1 MARFSGGKAPFL
13 RISDRTNKDTHT
25 IMRDFVIG
33 LTPIILFAWIKNGL
47 LVFLD
52 GNTDIL
58 GLLYPLFFIFV
69 GGFSSMLMEA
79 IFFYI
84 TDKDARSLKP
94 LMAKLST
101 SYALIPG
108 LILALMLP
116 MYTPIWVLMFGTF
129 MGNIIGK
136 MIFGGFG
143 HNIWNPALVGYVVI
157 KFGLMGVVNAAG
169 GYFNPSEVLVDAY
182 AGATPLSMLSVDKI
196 LSYKAVVQPYGS
208 LWTFFVGL
216 TPGGI
221 GETSALALLITYI
234 WLVYRR
240 VIKWF
245 TPVIY
250 VGTVFVLSWIIG
262 ASVGVTG
269 LWFPTYSILS
279 GGLMYGAV
287 LMITEP
293 VTTPKNP
300 LGKVYLAL
308 MLGVLTILFRYVGE
322 LPEGVASSIFVMNIF
337 ALPVD
342 KYTAIIRANRWR
354 KPVWGKLALLT
365 VLLLVIGVYAVIK
378 AGSLYTLFLP
388 FLQMGGLM

>member
-1 MARFSGGKAPFL
+1 MARFAGGKAPFL
-13 RISDRTNKDTHT
+13 RISEQPNQGTST
-25 IMRDFVIG
+25 IMRDFIIG
-33 LTPIILFAWIKNGL
+33 LTPLILFSWIKNGL
-47 LVFLD
+47 LVYLD
-52 GNTDIL
+52 GNSNFL
-58 GLLYPLFFIFV
+58 EMLYPLFFIFV
-69 GGFSSMLMEA
+69 GGLSSMLMEA
-79 IFFYI
+79 IFFYF
-84 TDKDARSLKP
+84 TDKEARTLKP
-94 LMAKLST
+94 LMKKLST

-157 KFGLMGVVNAAG
+157 KFSLMGIVNGAG
-169 GYFNPSEVLVDAY
+169 GYLNPSEVLIDAY
-182 AGATPLSMLSVDKI
+182 AGATPLSMFSVDKV
-196 LSYKAVVQPYGS
+196 LSYDAIVKPYGS
-208 LWTFFVGL
+208 LWSFFIGL

-221 GETSALALLITYI
+221 GETSALALLVTYL
-234 WLVYRR
+234 WLSFRK

-245 TPVIY
+245 TPLIY
-250 VGTVFVLSWIIG
+250 VGTVFVLSWLIG
-262 ASVGVTG
+262 VIVGDAG

-279 GGLMYGAV
+279 GGLMFSAV

-308 MLGVLTILFRYVGE
+308 MLGVLTVLFRYVGE

-337 ALPVD
+337 AMPVD

-354 KPVWGKLALLT
+354 KPVLGKVALLT
-365 VLLLVIGVYAVIK
+365 GLLLVIGFYAVFK
-378 AGSLYTLFLP
+378 AGKLYTLLLP
-388 FLQMGGLM
+388 IFQTGGLS